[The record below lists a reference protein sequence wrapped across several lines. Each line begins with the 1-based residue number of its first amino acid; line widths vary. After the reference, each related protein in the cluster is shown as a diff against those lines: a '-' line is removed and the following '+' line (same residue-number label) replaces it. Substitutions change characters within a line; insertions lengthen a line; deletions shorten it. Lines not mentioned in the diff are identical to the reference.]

1 MKKWVWHIGLAAM
14 GALIAAC
21 TSGETNGAGTS
32 LETENSIAVALA
44 VQQDGGLPAA
54 RTKVFVR
61 PSEFLAGANNFA
73 LSKNKEY
80 KDEESPVVE
89 SDSAAGVLNV
99 ETDDQGRLNLPRLKA
114 GSYTIEARQG
124 DAKAL
129 ARVVV
134 TDSSLDSVSMKMEAA
149 GSIKGQVY
157 LPEDVSSVTVGI
169 KGLDYFVETDSLGNF
184 EFPSVPEG
192 MLSVVGFVYRT
203 YQALDMEGNTSE
215 ISNFMSVGSR
225 NTKVESEK
233 TSNNVTIGQKQIV
246 IVTDPTEE
254 DSTDDEDVY
263 PEIKFEDFEDST
275 YGWYTS
281 VSRYAD
287 AELDGVRNVNGRK
300 GMVAHFVYTNDSNAN
315 WALMGRQLR
324 GVRDLTDLDSIV
336 FWARCENAIED
347 SAQWISVSFDVLMD
361 SVDLERLGYINGK
374 SWVHLTLDT
383 AWTRYVVTPDDLIEP
398 DEHNIGGNIG
408 WDAVKDHV
416 TNLNFF
422 GGGVTEGEPY
432 EMWLDD
438 ITIYGVKELEE
449 FEL

>member
-246 IVTDPTEE
+246 IVTDPTKE

-438 ITIYGVKELEE
+438 ITIYGVKELE
-449 FEL
+449 

>member
-1 MKKWVWHIGLAAM
+1 M
-14 GALIAAC
+14 
-21 TSGETNGAGTS
+21 
-32 LETENSIAVALA
+32 
-44 VQQDGGLPAA
+44 
-54 RTKVFVR
+54 
-61 PSEFLAGANNFA
+61 
-73 LSKNKEY
+73 
-80 KDEESPVVE
+80 
-89 SDSAAGVLNV
+89 
-99 ETDDQGRLNLPRLKA
+99 KA

-129 ARVVV
+129 VRVVV

-203 YQALDMEGNTSE
+203 YQTLDMEGNTSE
-215 ISNFMSVGSR
+215 ISNFLSVGTR

-233 TSNNVTIGQKQIV
+233 TSNNVTIGQKPIV
-246 IVTDPTEE
+246 IVNDTTSE
-254 DSTDDEDVY
+254 DTASNEDVY
-263 PEIKFEDFEDST
+263 PVIKFEDFEDSVR
-275 YGWYTS
+275 GWYTS
-281 VSRYAD
+281 VSKYAD

-300 GMVAHFVYTNDSNAN
+300 GMVAHFVYSNDSNAN
-315 WALMGRQLR
+315 WALMGRELR

-336 FWARCENAIED
+336 FWARCANAIED
-347 SAQWISVSFDVLMD
+347 SVQWISVSFDVLMD

-438 ITIYGVKELEE
+438 ITIYGVKELE
-449 FEL
+449 